1 MMDILSFAD
10 GEDITITDN
19 ILTKAKNVLSVQSG
33 ALEYAPDFGIDITFF
48 LFSPVQMQNE
58 AFKSHIIERL
68 LFYYVNISEITEV
81 FEDLYSSLTIGVS
94 DTIASIE
101 ETESESYTV
110 NILTNENGD
119 AIETEDEE
127 PIEV

>member
-1 MMDILSFAD
+1 MDILSFAD

-33 ALEYAPDFGIDITFF
+33 SLEYAPDFGIDITFF

-58 AFKSHIIERL
+58 AFKSHLIERL

-94 DTIASIE
+94 DTIVSIE
-101 ETESESYTV
+101 ENQSESYVV
-110 NILTNENGD
+110 NVLTNEHGD
-119 AIETEDEE
+119 YVETENEE
-127 PIEV
+127 PVGV